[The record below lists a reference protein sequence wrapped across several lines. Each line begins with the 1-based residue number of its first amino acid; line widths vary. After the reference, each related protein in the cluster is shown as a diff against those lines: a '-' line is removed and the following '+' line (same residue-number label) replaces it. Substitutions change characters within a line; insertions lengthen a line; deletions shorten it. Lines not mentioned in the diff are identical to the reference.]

1 MLDQLEVPSLAGAS
15 AEQEAADRATERL
28 AQEPEHSPE
37 QQIEDTLLPL
47 PLARH
52 LGTNSANMR
61 WVSTAEEIPASVAE

>member
-1 MLDQLEVPSLAGAS
+1 
-15 AEQEAADRATERL
+15 L

-61 WVSTAEEIPASVAE
+61 WVSTAEEIPASGAE